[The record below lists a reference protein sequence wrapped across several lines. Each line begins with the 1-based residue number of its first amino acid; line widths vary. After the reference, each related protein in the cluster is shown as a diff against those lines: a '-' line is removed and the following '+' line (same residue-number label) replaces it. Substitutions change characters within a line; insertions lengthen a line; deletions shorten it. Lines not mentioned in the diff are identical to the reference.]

1 MLGGTRASVRNMRIE
16 LCKEIAKFQSR
27 KLGKRLRPQ
36 IICGVLSL
44 SVFYKAFGD
53 ASYRTGMMGARHIK
67 FPREKSR
74 EGINMSLMDTSD
86 KDFVGRISSLP
97 LFAGCGS
104 RLTDLISLL
113 RGRVHKY
120 VEGEMV
126 VCECDKATSVLVVLS
141 GCVKVMECGLE
152 EDARH
157 LVGCLG
163 PGETFGATLPAL
175 DLATY
180 PGLVEAKDPTEILF
194 LDVAAIRAMLA
205 SGTEPR
211 FLANIY
217 AAASRQGYAA
227 WRKCALLSC
236 YEISD
241 RYQFYLRMLTESGRP
256 VPKRFDIPL
265 LAATLGVNRTALYRA
280 IEKRRP

>member
-1 MLGGTRASVRNMRIE
+1 M
-16 LCKEIAKFQSR
+16 K
-27 KLGKRLRPQ
+27 
-36 IICGVLSL
+36 
-44 SVFYKAFGD
+44 
-53 ASYRTGMMGARHIK
+53 ARHLN

-74 EGINMSLMDTSD
+74 EESNMSLMETSD
-86 KDFVGRISSLP
+86 KDFVGRIASLP

-104 RLTDLISLL
+104 RVRELVRLL
-113 RGRVHKY
+113 RGRVRKY
-120 VEGEMV
+120 AVGEMV

-141 GCVKVMECGLE
+141 GSVKVSECGLE

-163 PGETFGATLPAL
+163 PGETFGATLPTL
-175 DLATY
+175 GLATY
-180 PGLVEAKDPTEILF
+180 PGLVEAKDPSEILF
-194 LDVAAIRAMLA
+194 LDVAAIRTMLA

-211 FLANIY
+211 FLANLY

-241 RYQFYLRMLTESGRP
+241 RLKLYLRWLKDSGRP
-256 VPKRFDIPL
+256 VPAKFDIPL

-280 IEKRRP
+280 VEAIKRNR

>member
-1 MLGGTRASVRNMRIE
+1 MKARHSKSPREQLGSKRNMS
-16 LCKEIAKFQSR
+16 QMD
-27 KLGKRLRPQ
+27 
-36 IICGVLSL
+36 IC
-44 SVFYKAFGD
+44 
-53 ASYRTGMMGARHIK
+53 
-67 FPREKSR
+67 
-74 EGINMSLMDTSD
+74 D
-86 KDFVGRISSLP
+86 KDLVGRIAALP
-97 LFAGCGS
+97 IFVGCD
-104 RLTDLISLL
+104 RRVHELL
-113 RGRVHKY
+113 RALHARVRKY
-120 VEGEMV
+120 AAREIV
-126 VCECDKATSVLVVLS
+126 VAECDPAKSVIVVLAGS
-141 GCVKVMECGLE
+141 VKVTECGLT
-152 EDARH
+152 DDVRH
-157 LVGCLG
+157 LVTCLG
-163 PGETFGATLPAL
+163 SGETFGATLPAL

-236 YEISD
+236 YEISG
-241 RYQFYLRMLTESGRP
+241 RLKLYLRWLKDNGQP
-256 VPKRFDIPL
+256 IPAKFDIPL

>member
-1 MLGGTRASVRNMRIE
+1 MMKARHSKSPREQLDSKRNMS
-16 LCKEIAKFQSR
+16 QMD
-27 KLGKRLRPQ
+27 
-36 IICGVLSL
+36 IC
-44 SVFYKAFGD
+44 
-53 ASYRTGMMGARHIK
+53 
-67 FPREKSR
+67 
-74 EGINMSLMDTSD
+74 D
-86 KDFVGRISSLP
+86 KDLVGRIAALP
-97 LFAGCGS
+97 IFVGCD
-104 RLTDLISLL
+104 RRVHELL
-113 RGRVHKY
+113 RARVRKY
-120 VEGEMV
+120 AAREIV
-126 VCECDKATSVLVVLS
+126 VAECDPAKSVIVVLAGS
-141 GCVKVMECGLE
+141 VKVTECGLT
-152 EDARH
+152 DDVRH
-157 LVGCLG
+157 LVTCLG
-163 PGETFGATLPAL
+163 SGETFGATLPAL

-236 YEISD
+236 YEISG